1 MRLSPSR
8 GWIGLRAQAPN
19 VAPFVAVQQSTF
31 VIAQAFYI
39 AWMDVM
45 LVPCAST
52 RSLNV
57 AASKP
62 TSG

>member
-1 MRLSPSR
+1 MPQEHRNWCRLLPSQ
-8 GWIGLRAQAPN
+8 GWTGLRAQAPN

-45 LVPCAST
+45 LARALLRV
-52 RSLNV
+52 L
-57 AASKP
+57 
-62 TSG
+62 